1 MTNNVYNVYIVDTSS
16 LVKLNRN
23 NPIDVFP
30 SIWEK
35 LKLLSDNNR
44 LIAPKEVFNEIK
56 QNDDMLSKWAKQQKK
71 MFKKPTQKQITIV
84 QEILK
89 DYPALIDAERKYD
102 ADPWVVALAIEMS
115 SNQQTTLATIKRIV
129 VTEEKLRGN
138 QIKIPFVCNQKSIEA
153 IDVVELFRTEGWKF

>member
-1 MTNNVYNVYIVDTSS
+1 ML

-35 LKLLSDNNR
+35 LKFLADNDR
-44 LIAPKEVFNEIK
+44 LIAPREVLNEIQ
-56 QNDDMLSKWAKQQKK
+56 QNDDMLSKWVKNQKK
-71 MFKKPTQKQITIV
+71 MFKAPTQRQIEIV

-89 DYPALIDAERKYD
+89 EFPALIYTERKYD
-102 ADPWVVALAIEMS
+102 ADPWVIALAIELS
-115 SNQQTTLATIKRIV
+115 TSTQQTLFSIKRIV
-129 VTEEKLRGN
+129 VTEEKLREN
-138 QIKIPFVCNQKSIEA
+138 RVRIPLVCNKKSIES

>member
-1 MTNNVYNVYIVDTSS
+1 MTNNVYIVDTSS

-71 MFKKPTQKQITIV
+71 MFKEPTQKQITIV

-115 SNQQTTLATIKRIV
+115 SNQQTTLVTIKRIV

>member
-1 MTNNVYNVYIVDTSS
+1 MTNNIYIVDTSS

-71 MFKKPTQKQITIV
+71 MFKEPTQKQITIV

-89 DYPALIDAERKYD
+89 EYPALIDAERKYD
-102 ADPWVVALAIEMS
+102 ADPWVVALAVEIS
-115 SNQQTTLATIKRIV
+115 SNQQTTLFSIKRIV

>member
-1 MTNNVYNVYIVDTSS
+1 MTNNVYIVDTSS

-71 MFKKPTQKQITIV
+71 MFKEPTQKQIIIV

-115 SNQQTTLATIKRIV
+115 SNQQTTLVTIKRIV

>member
-1 MTNNVYNVYIVDTSS
+1 MTNNVYIVDTSS

-71 MFKKPTQKQITIV
+71 MFKEPTQKQITIV

-115 SNQQTTLATIKRIV
+115 SNQQTTLVTIKRIV

-138 QIKIPFVCNQKSIEA
+138 QIKIPFVCSQKSIEA

>member
-1 MTNNVYNVYIVDTSS
+1 MTNNVYIVDTSS

-71 MFKKPTQKQITIV
+71 MFKEPTQKQITIV

-102 ADPWVVALAIEMS
+102 ADPWVIALAIEMS
-115 SNQQTTLATIKRIV
+115 SNQQTTLVTIKRIV

-138 QIKIPFVCNQKSIEA
+138 QIKIPFVCKQKSIEA

>member
-1 MTNNVYNVYIVDTSS
+1 MTNNIYIVDTSS

-56 QNDDMLSKWAKQQKK
+56 QNDDMLSKWAKQQKR
-71 MFKKPTQKQITIV
+71 MFKEPTQKQITIV

-89 DYPALIDAERKYD
+89 EYPALIDTERKYD
-102 ADPWVVALAIEMS
+102 ADPWVVALAIELS
-115 SNQQTTLATIKRIV
+115 SNQQTTLVSIKRIV

>member
-1 MTNNVYNVYIVDTSS
+1 MTNNVYIVDTSS

-71 MFKKPTQKQITIV
+71 MFKEPTQKQITIV
-84 QEILK
+84 QEVLK

-102 ADPWVVALAIEMS
+102 ADPWVIALAIEMS
-115 SNQQTTLATIKRIV
+115 SNQQTTLLTIKRIV

-138 QIKIPFVCNQKSIEA
+138 QIRIPFVCNQKSIEA
-153 IDVVELFRTEGWKF
+153 IDIVELFRAEGWKF

>member
-1 MTNNVYNVYIVDTSS
+1 MTNNVYIVDTSS

-30 SIWEK
+30 SIWER

-71 MFKKPTQKQITIV
+71 MFKEPTQRQITIV

-115 SNQQTTLATIKRIV
+115 SNQQTTLVTIKRIV